1 MNLICSRQTTKTIW
15 RTRHLKCDAAFHR
28 LIWTTYDQIYA
39 LSANLQTH
47 TQHNIWLK
55 VVDRRLILIYGQI
68 CPLKIHRIFCIVQK
82 QHQKKPV
89 TEAEEAR
96 GPRCAC
102 GDSIMIENGIPMRV
116 FSFGNGGCGTSLTAT
131 MSVTFNG
138 PLHDHIPK
146 RAKYAWTRT
155 QHKQPQQQRHWTL
168 TQIPKKNDSMGTFC
182 KTLDK
187 HHHKESISKDAIAKL
202 WGTSGLEICHL

>member
-1 MNLICSRQTTKTIW
+1 MANPSLEVRRSFPQIDLNYIRSNRRAFSQSSDTYAAQYLIKGRGPQVDLDLRPNLS
-15 RTRHLKCDAAFHR
+15 LKNSPH
-28 LIWTTYDQIYA
+28 
-39 LSANLQTH
+39 
-47 TQHNIWLK
+47 
-55 VVDRRLILIYGQI
+55 
-68 CPLKIHRIFCIVQK
+68 FCIVQK

-155 QHKQPQQQRHWTL
+155 QHKQPQQQRH
-168 TQIPKKNDSMGTFC
+168 
-182 KTLDK
+182 
-187 HHHKESISKDAIAKL
+187 
-202 WGTSGLEICHL
+202 